1 MKTFFKNAVYG
12 VVALVVFA
20 VMIKISGWSP
30 LNLFFG
36 PQYENKKTSEAPS
49 AAHFQELWWVAEY
62 PELIKAINASPSKQL
77 STSYRTGL
85 DGLSIVHLT
94 LSQKGNGII
103 IDIKLPKQ
111 ALVSHDEKSA
121 KVTPASISP
130 QIIIRDHDKDGMP
143 DDFLMS
149 PGNLPEGVSLTQ
161 DGFIRF
167 QNKKEYEGI
176 FVQWAV
182 GLGYSVNHFLH
193 GIDSAYPR

>member
-36 PQYENKKTSEAPS
+36 PQYENKKVSEAPS
-49 AAHFQELWWVAEY
+49 VAHFQELWWLAEY

-77 STSYRTGL
+77 STSYRTGPA
-85 DGLSIVHLT
+85 GLSVVHLT

-103 IDIKLPKQ
+103 LDIKLPKQ
-111 ALVSHDEKSA
+111 ALVSHDGKSGR
-121 KVTPASISP
+121 VTPASRSP

-149 PGNLPEGVSLTQ
+149 PGNPSEGVSLTQ

-167 QNKKEYEGI
+167 QNIKEYEGI
-176 FVQWAV
+176 FIQWMV